1 MDVLYLHTI
10 INQINF
16 MRRILS
22 FAAMAAILVLGASCE
37 GTEPEN
43 GDNGSNGNNTE
54 TPTPTD
60 PVEAVSGDYTG
71 TLNISYKL
79 GADADPISAATGL
92 TNAITISRTTA
103 ATLSTA
109 AEPATVDIL
118 VKEVTVLN
126 IPFGD
131 VTISGCTVTEADGS
145 YSLSGQTHMDV
156 TVEGN
161 SIPCDIAATG
171 TVKDGKLT
179 LDLVATITLPAAN
192 TPAQD
197 IVGTYSGLL
206 DVSLSGFPIVTDMSK
221 DIKIVLTDNSTET
234 VDLVVE
240 DLTLTIGNDELAL
253 GTISVTG
260 CNVTEDNDAYSF
272 ASDGSQI
279 ITVPGEIGDCE
290 VSTTGSV
297 TGNNISVTLNI
308 TWKEQPTVVTF
319 EGTLSTSTAE

>member
-43 GDNGSNGNNTE
+43 GDNGSNTETTE
-54 TPTPTD
+54 TPETPTD

-79 GADADPISAATGL
+79 SADGEANSAGSGL
-92 TNAITISRTTA
+92 TNAITISKTEN
-103 ATLSTA
+103 
-109 AEPATVDIL
+109 AETVDIL
-118 VKEVTVLN
+118 VKQVTVLN

-145 YSLSGQTHMDV
+145 YNISGQVHMDV
-156 TVEGN
+156 TVGGN

-260 CNVTEDNDAYSF
+260 CNVTKDNDAYSF

-308 TWKEQPTVVTF
+308 TWNKLPIVVTF
-319 EGTLSTSTAE
+319 EGTFSTSTSAE